1 MTNDNNLLLLLELF
15 VVISLVLCLFATL
28 DEIKRTL
35 LLIIPI
41 IGIDIISRVFNLT
54 SKDWTRGHELR
65 DILNLCLL
73 LSS

>member
-54 SKDWTRGHELR
+54 SK
-65 DILNLCLL
+65 N
-73 LSS
+73 